1 MRWKQFQYID
11 ADLKDRVLTLR
22 LNRPDKLNAV
32 NRVLH
37 NEISR
42 MFGEAASDPAC
53 DIVVLTGAG
62 RAFSA
67 GGDLEFL
74 DLCIKNHDVF
84 DEVAIEGKQIVY
96 SMLDCEKPIIGKING
111 HAAGLGATLALFC
124 DVTFVADHA
133 KISDPHVRVGL
144 AAGDGGAVIWPQLIG
159 YARAKEYLMTGN
171 AIAAPDAARIGLVNH
186 AVPADELDGRVEA
199 FVQQLLNGAMSAIR
213 ATKVSVNVG
222 LKQLAHTVLETS
234 TALEQLSNRSREHRL
249 AIDAMLKKE
258 TPVFRPPNE

>member
-1 MRWKQFQYID
+1 MRWKQFEFID
-11 ADLKDRVLTLR
+11 ADLTDRVLTLR

-37 NEISR
+37 NELSR
-42 MFGEAASDPAC
+42 MFGDAAADPAC
-53 DIVVLTGAG
+53 DVIVLTGAG

-84 DEVAIEGKQIVY
+84 DEVALEGKRIIY
-96 SMLDCEKPIIGKING
+96 SMLDCDKPVIGKING

-124 DVTFVADHA
+124 DVTFVADNA

-144 AAGDGGAVIWPQLIG
+144 VAGDGGAVIWPQLIG
-159 YARAKEYLMTGN
+159 YARAKEFLMTGN
-171 AIAAPDAARIGLVNH
+171 AIAAADAARIGLVNH
-186 AVPADELDGRVEA
+186 AVPGEDLDARVDA
-199 FVQQLLNGAMSAIR
+199 FVLALKNGAMSAIR
-213 ATKVSVNVG
+213 ATKVSINVG

-234 TALEQLSNRSREHRL
+234 TALEQVSNRSSEHRL
-249 AIDAMLKKE
+249 AIEAMLKKE
-258 TPVFRPPNE
+258 PPVFRRTS

>member
-1 MRWKQFQYID
+1 MRWGRFEHVD
-11 ADLKDRVLTLR
+11 ADLTDRVLTLQ

-37 NEISR
+37 GEISR
-42 MFGEAASDPAC
+42 MFSEAASDPAC
-53 DIVVLTGAG
+53 DIIVLTGAG

-74 DLCIKNHDVF
+74 DLCIKQHHVF
-84 DEVAIEGKQIVY
+84 DEVAIEGKKIVY

-124 DVTFVADHA
+124 DVTFVAEHA

-144 AAGDGGAVIWPQLIG
+144 AAGDGGAAIWPHLIG

-171 AIAAPDAARIGLVNH
+171 AIAAPDAARIGLINH
-186 AVPADELDGRVEA
+186 AVPAAELDARVNS

-213 ATKVSVNVG
+213 ATKVSVNVS
-222 LKQLAHTVLETS
+222 LKQIAHTVLETS
-234 TALEQLSNRSREHRL
+234 TALEQLSNRSSEHQL
-249 AIDAMLKKE
+249 AIEAMLKKE
-258 TPVFRPPNE
+258 PPVFRR

>member
-1 MRWKQFQYID
+1 MAWSQFECIE

-32 NRVLH
+32 NRQLH

-42 MFGEAASDPAC
+42 VFADANADGAC
-53 DIVVLTGAG
+53 DIVVLTGNG

-74 DLCIKNHDVF
+74 DHCIKNPKAFDDVA
-84 DEVAIEGKQIVY
+84 VEGKRIIY

-124 DVTFVADHA
+124 DIIFAAEHA

-171 AIAAPDAARIGLVNH
+171 AIGAVDAARMGLINY
-186 AVPADELDGRVEA
+186 AVPADELDARVDA
-199 FVQQLLNGAMSAIR
+199 FVRQLLNGATAAIR
-213 ATKVSVNVG
+213 ATKVSINVG

-234 TALEQLSNRSREHRL
+234 TALEQLSNRSPEHRT

-258 TPVFRPPNE
+258 TPVFRRS